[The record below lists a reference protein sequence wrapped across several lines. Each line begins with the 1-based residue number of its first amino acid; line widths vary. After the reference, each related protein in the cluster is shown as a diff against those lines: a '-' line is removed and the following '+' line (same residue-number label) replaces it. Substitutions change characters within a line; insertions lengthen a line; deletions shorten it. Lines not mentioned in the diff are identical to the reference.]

1 MSISPAAD
9 LEASLIARAQ
19 MLAQEFLSGAASRR
33 EEIMAEANERLHLRE
48 EHEVLAAR
56 AAADRL
62 QRQQVQSAEIRL
74 AGESDRL
81 RWTLVQAVLTQLD
94 EAVAALT
101 SDEGKYL
108 PILAGFIASGA
119 AALDADTVVVELNAQ
134 DLARLNSRWE
144 TFSKDLAP
152 GKTLQLSHH
161 PLRSSGGALLRDTEN
176 RVRINQTFEG
186 RKQRMSQTLIQVV
199 MERLFSS
206 AAAAGAASHG

>member
-1 MSISPAAD
+1 MTTSPAAD

-19 MLAQEFLSGAASRR
+19 LLAQEFHTSAASRR
-33 EEIMAEANERLHLRE
+33 EEILAEANERLHLRE
-48 EHEVLAAR
+48 EREVLAAR

-81 RWTLVQAVLTQLD
+81 RWTLVQAVMTQLD
-94 EAVAALT
+94 EAVAELAN
-101 SDEGKYL
+101 DEAKYL
-108 PILAGFIASGA
+108 PTLAGFIASGA
-119 AALDADTVVVELNAQ
+119 AAITADTIVVELNAQ
-134 DLARLNSRWE
+134 DLARLNSRWA

-152 GKTLQLSHH
+152 GKILQLSPH
-161 PLRSSGGALLRDTEN
+161 PLHCTGGALLHDSDN

-199 MERLFSS
+199 MEKLF
-206 AAAAGAASHG
+206 ATTT

>member
-1 MSISPAAD
+1 MTTSPAAD

-19 MLAQEFLSGAASRR
+19 MLAQEFLTSAASRR
-33 EEIMAEANERLHLRE
+33 EEIIAEANERLHLRE
-48 EHEVLAAR
+48 EREVLAAR

-81 RWTLVQAVLTQLD
+81 RWTLVQSVLTQLD
-94 EAVAALT
+94 EALAELANN
-101 SDEGKYL
+101 EEKYL
-108 PILAGFIASGA
+108 PILAGFIATGA
-119 AALDADTVVVELNAQ
+119 AGIAADTIVVELNAQ

-152 GKTLQLSHH
+152 GKTLQLSPH
-161 PLRSSGGALLRDTEN
+161 PLHCAGGAMLHDLEN

-186 RKQRMSQTLIQVV
+186 RKQRLGQTLIQVV
-199 MERLFSS
+199 MEKLFATSV
-206 AAAAGAASHG
+206 

>member
-101 SDEGKYL
+101 SDESKYL

-144 TFSKDLAP
+144 SFSKDLAP